1 MTRGGNRWY
10 VGDENLDRRLSE
22 AMGTAVRIMPESDV
36 PHQDLG
42 SVSIVS
48 TATLQWCGSRW
59 GGSADPRRLRVN
71 IVVDS
76 DEPFVEERWVDRE
89 LELGSTR
96 LRVVERVPRCRMI
109 DIRQDGAEPGS
120 PWLKSVAQ
128 ERDMLLAV
136 YADVSQ
142 PGQIN
147 LGDQLQP
154 A

>member
-1 MTRGGNRWY
+1 
-10 VGDENLDRRLSE
+10 
-22 AMGTAVRIMPESDV
+22 
-36 PHQDLG
+36 
-42 SVSIVS
+42 
-48 TATLQWCGSRW
+48 
-59 GGSADPRRLRVN
+59 VN

-96 LRVVERVPRCRMI
+96 LRVIERVPRCRMI

-120 PWLKSVAQ
+120 PWLKSVTQ
-128 ERDMLLAV
+128 ERENFLAV

>member
-1 MTRGGNRWY
+1 
-10 VGDENLDRRLSE
+10 
-22 AMGTAVRIMPESDV
+22 
-36 PHQDLG
+36 
-42 SVSIVS
+42 
-48 TATLQWCGSRW
+48 
-59 GGSADPRRLRVN
+59 VN

-96 LRVVERVPRCRMI
+96 LRVIERVPRCRMI

-128 ERDMLLAV
+128 ERDMFLAV
-136 YADVSQ
+136 YAHVIQ